1 MKKSVIIHEDSEFH
15 SQFLDPPD
23 YFGIVT
29 DKIFRCGAIS
39 PSHFSFLSL
48 YHFKSFLFLGEDT
61 PHEKIMEYI
70 KIHDIKYVRIPTYS
84 QNSGLSWR
92 TQLDELMKHT
102 LECLLNNENLP
113 ILISSPSELLLCTV
127 IGCLRKIQKWN
138 ISSIMSEFN
147 RFCPEIP
154 LTQNTNYVE
163 LFDFDLIELPLSTF
177 LLEN

>member
-1 MKKSVIIHEDSEFH
+1 
-15 SQFLDPPD
+15 
-23 YFGIVT
+23 
-29 DKIFRCGAIS
+29 
-39 PSHFSFLSL
+39 
-48 YHFKSFLFLGEDT
+48 
-61 PHEKIMEYI
+61 MEYI